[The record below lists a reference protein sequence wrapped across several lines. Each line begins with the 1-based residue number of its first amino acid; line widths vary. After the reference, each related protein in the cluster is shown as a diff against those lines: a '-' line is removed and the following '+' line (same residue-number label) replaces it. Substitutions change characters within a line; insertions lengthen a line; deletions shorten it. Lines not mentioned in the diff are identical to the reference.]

1 MTDRVYAVTE
11 VVGTS
16 TQGLDDSIRSG
27 IRAAAKTVRNLNWFE
42 VVDIRGHIDAGEVAH
57 FQVQM
62 KLGFRHEG

>member
-16 TQGLDDSIRSG
+16 TQGLDDAIRSG

-42 VVDIRGHIDAGEVAH
+42 VVDIRGHIDAGEVDH

>member
-1 MTDRVYAVTE
+1 MTNRVYAVTE

-16 TQGLDDSIRSG
+16 TQGLDDAIRSG
-27 IRAAAKTVRNLNWFE
+27 IRAAAKSVRNLNWFE
-42 VVDIRGHIDAGEVAH
+42 VVEIRGHIDAGEAAH

>member
-16 TQGLDDSIRSG
+16 TQGLDDAIRSG